1 VALLLAVDFAN
12 HRHPFFDLSQL
23 RRSEAPACIEL
34 CAEPSVGLTVLTILS
49 VTILSDMGTWFRLAF
64 DKRPGVSPTSL
75 TDSCVFSDFLAIN
88 LNGVLAATAAN
99 ASGAAS
105 ADTAHP
111 HRRGSRALPGN

>member
-1 VALLLAVDFAN
+1 M
-12 HRHPFFDLSQL
+12 

-49 VTILSDMGTWFRLAF
+49 VTILSDMGTWFRIAF
-64 DKRPGVSPTSL
+64 DKSPGVSSTSL

-88 LNGVLAATAAN
+88 LNGGCVLAATAAN

-111 HRRGSRALPGN
+111 HRRGLRALLGN